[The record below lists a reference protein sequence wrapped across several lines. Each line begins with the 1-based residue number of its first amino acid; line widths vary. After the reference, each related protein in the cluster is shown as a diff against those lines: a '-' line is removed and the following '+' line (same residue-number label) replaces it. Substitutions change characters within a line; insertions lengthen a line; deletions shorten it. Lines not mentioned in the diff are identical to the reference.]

1 MKESAMKSLNM
12 FMAMAILSAPS
23 LAFAALG
30 GNVSTVQA
38 DSVHM
43 KATLRIASTQEKYTV
58 HEIETPSGTVVREYA
73 SPSGTVFAVT
83 WRGPTIPDLHQVLGD
98 YFDTFTQAAKAKHS
112 GHSHLSVQ
120 QPGLVVHSSG
130 HMRAFSGRAYVPSL
144 VPQSVIAEEM
154 Q

>member
-1 MKESAMKSLNM
+1 MKLRLQQML
-12 FMAMAILSAPS
+12 MAMAISSPS

-30 GNVSTVQA
+30 GNVNTVQA
-38 DSVHM
+38 DSAHM

-83 WRGPTIPDLHQVLGD
+83 WRGPTIPDLRQVLGD
-98 YFDTFTQAAKAKHS
+98 YFDTYTQAANIKHS
-112 GHSHLSVQ
+112 GHSHLSVL

-144 VPQSVIAEEM
+144 VPQNVIAEEM